1 MAWTDPAGRSLGR
14 PDPLLLL
21 MQPSIHLLAAAAVC
35 FGAIGV
41 APVAAQSTGAQIEG
55 SAQAVVVEPA
65 GITAIEDLRFGAIMQ
80 PATAGTVTIGTDSS
94 VTATGGAIVGIT
106 TPQPPSSRG
115 AGRFTI
121 VGDANRFFRI
131 EEPKN
136 FTISN
141 GVASMTVKKLRSNLN
156 GRDQFDA
163 DGRFELRIG
172 GELSIGANQP
182 TGDYTGTYEV
192 SVVYQ

>member
-1 MAWTDPAGRSLGR
+1 
-14 PDPLLLL
+14 
-21 MQPSIHLLAAAAVC
+21 MQPSIHLLAATAAIC
-35 FGAIGV
+35 FGVFCAES
-41 APVAAQSTGAQIEG
+41 VAAQAGDQLEG
-55 SAQAVVVEPA
+55 IAQAVVVEPA